1 MKKRIIAAFAALLT
15 ALGMAFAAAEPAQA
29 STGYKV
35 ASCHPAESSS
45 YTLTVSSWIETNG
58 RKTWH
63 WKASAPYFKN
73 VQAALP
79 SGTLGYV
86 VTEGTLNSSTT
97 SNIYWYGHWVRIALQ
112 YQCRLSV

>member
-1 MKKRIIAAFAALLT
+1 MKTRIMSALVALIAAF
-15 ALGMAFAAAEPAQA
+15 GMAFMVAEPAHA

-45 YTLTVSSWIETNG
+45 YTLTVSSWIEDNG

-79 SGTLGYV
+79 SGTMGYV
-86 VTEGTLNSSTT
+86 VTEGFLNT
-97 SNIYWYGHWVRIALQ
+97 SDRINIYWYGHWVRYGLQ